1 VTMDKIDREIIKYV
15 QGDIPLV
22 PRPFLALAQKLG
34 LTEDE
39 VVTRIR
45 RLKEDGFIRRFAA
58 ILAHYQAGFTTNAMV
73 AWKVDPED
81 ADRAGMAVAEYNQV
95 SHCYLRDVPE
105 EFGYSFFTMIHASN
119 EKKLERLVE
128 EIAWKTGIKD
138 YVIIRS
144 IRELRKI
151 SMEYDL

>member
-1 VTMDKIDREIIKYV
+1 MTMDKIDREIIKYV

-22 PRPFLALAQKLG
+22 SRPFAALARELG

-45 RLKEDGFIRRFAA
+45 HLKEEGIIRRFAA
-58 ILAHYQAGFTTNAMV
+58 ILAHYQAGFTANAMV

-81 ADRAGMAVAEYNQV
+81 ADRVGMEVVEYNQV

-119 EKKLERLVE
+119 EEEMERLVE
-128 EIAWKTGIKD
+128 EIAGKTGIKD